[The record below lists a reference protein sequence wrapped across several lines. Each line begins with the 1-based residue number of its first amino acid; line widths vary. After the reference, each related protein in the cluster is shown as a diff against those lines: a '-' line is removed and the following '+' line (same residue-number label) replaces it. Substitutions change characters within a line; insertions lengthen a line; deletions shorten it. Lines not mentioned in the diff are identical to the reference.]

1 MFIFIDGFPT
11 FSCKRVVRRQNFKTV
26 IFPKRVSLQCFQLLG
41 YFGLFLI
48 FQFSLKEQWLRD
60 LLMAM
65 CPSFYLYSFAIL
77 NLFPGGDLRKMFRQ
91 SNFSVSNNNQQPCV
105 TYPCNV
111 NVANVNRR
119 ALSNEGSLP
128 RILKS
133 VMLTR

>member
-1 MFIFIDGFPT
+1 MDVIPA
-11 FSCKRVVRRQNFKTV
+11 FSCKRVVRQQDFKTV
-26 IFPKRVSLQCFQLLG
+26 ISPKRVSLRYFQLLG

-60 LLMAM
+60 LLIAM

-91 SNFSVSNNNQQPCV
+91 SKFSVYSDNQQPCV

-111 NVANVNRR
+111 NVTNGNQRVW
-119 ALSNEGSLP
+119 SNEGSLP